1 MARTRPDSLVLKAPA
16 ATNNFINFW
25 FGLLLQVI
33 NKARRS
39 LIGYTSAGGSDKLS
53 PQDSIKYNQQVL
65 NGWLQYWQKY
75 EGNDVDLVGKTVLE
89 LGPGAD
95 LGLGALALAKGAS
108 KYFALDVF
116 ELASGKS
123 DEYYRAGLQHV
134 EKEERLS
141 SAIYEDIIVQIGK
154 SRSMD
159 ADRFKY
165 VINPDFN
172 LDVFAENEID
182 CVFSNAAFQ
191 QFDDPVRTIK
201 QLTRVLRPGGLFLST
216 IDYTSHTRWIRDRDP
231 LNIYRYPKFI
241 YEKLRFRGSPN
252 RFHTSEYEKALKE
265 NGWKNIKVFAM
276 ESYPEDYVRQVQ
288 KSFSAPFNDP
298 KRDMTVATIVICA
311 QNGKI

>member
-1 MARTRPDSLVLKAPA
+1 MTRTRPESLVLKAPA
-16 ATNNFINFW
+16 AANNLINFW
-25 FGLLLQVI
+25 FGLLIQFV
-33 NKARRS
+33 NKLRRS
-39 LIGYTSAGGSDKLS
+39 LIGYTSVGGSNKL
-53 PQDSIKYNQQVL
+53 PPEKAIRYNQQVL
-65 NGWLQYWQKY
+65 NGWLNYWQAY
-75 EGNDVDLVGKTVLE
+75 DGSEVDLLGKTVLE

-116 ELASGKS
+116 ELASGRS
-123 DEYYRAGLQHV
+123 DAYYRAGLQHV

-141 SAIYEDIIVQIGK
+141 SAIYEDIIGQIGK

-165 VINPDFN
+165 IINPDFN
-172 LDVFAENEID
+172 LDLFEENEID

-191 QFDDPVRTIK
+191 QFDDPTRTIK
-201 QLTRVLRPGGLFLST
+201 QLSRIIRPGGLFLST
-216 IDYTSHTRWIRDRDP
+216 IDFTSHTRWIRDRDP

-252 RFHTSEYEKALKE
+252 RFHSSEYEKALKD
-265 NGWKNIKVFAM
+265 NGWKNVKIFPM
-276 ESYPEDYVRQVQ
+276 ESYPQEYVSQVQ
-288 KSFSAPFNDP
+288 KSFSPPFNDP
-298 KRDMTVATIVICA
+298 NRDMSLATVVICA